1 MSQHMIQAVDLRRSF
16 GDKAAVDGVSFDVPA
31 GTVVGLLGPNGAGKT
46 TTVHCLTT
54 LLRPTSGS
62 ATVAGYDVVRQ
73 AADVRRSI
81 AVTGQFAALDE
92 ILTGRENLVLF
103 SRLLGLDRRRAA
115 ARADELIDRFDL
127 GEIAG
132 KPVRTYS
139 GGLRRRLDL
148 AASLVVDR
156 PVLFLDEPTTGLDP
170 RSRRALWEVVREL
183 RDGGTAVLLTTQY
196 LEEADQLAARV
207 LLIDRGRVIAEGAP
221 DELKRD
227 FGRAVCE
234 VRIGDP
240 KSRERAATE
249 LRAAFPA
256 LTEDDEVLR
265 LGADS
270 GTLTEVV
277 RRLETAGVEADD
289 VTVRRP
295 TLDEVFLTLTG
306 GTEAGGVEAGGVE
319 AGGAEAGDAQ
329 AGDVGAG
336 DSTGTPTGARR

>member
-1 MSQHMIQAVDLRRSF
+1 MSQQMIQAVDLRRSF
-16 GDKAAVDGVSFDVPA
+16 GDKAAVDGVSFEVPA

-73 AADVRRSI
+73 AAEVRRSI

-103 SRLLGLDRRRAA
+103 GRLLGLDRRRAA
-115 ARADELIDRFDL
+115 ARAGELIDRFDL

-183 RDGGTAVLLTTQY
+183 RDAGTAVLLTTQY

-207 LLIDRGRVIAEGAP
+207 LLIDRGRV
-221 DELKRD
+221 
-227 FGRAVCE
+227 CE

-240 KSRERAATE
+240 KLRERAATE

-265 LGADS
+265 LGADDS

-295 TLDEVFLTLTG
+295 TLDEVFLALTG
-306 GTEAGGVEAGGVE
+306 GAPA
-319 AGGAEAGDAQ
+319 GAETGD
-329 AGDVGAG
+329 GAG
-336 DSTGTPTGARR
+336 TPAGAGR